1 MASRKI
7 LIVDDE
13 VDVLSTLTAG
23 LERWGFGVDAYN
35 NPLAALSNF
44 KPKLYEVA
52 ILDFRMPQMNGFDM
66 YRQLKKIDPNLRVCF
81 LTAGEIYDVAYSDII
96 SSIPANCIIQ
106 KPVTNEELLTRI
118 NTIIDDSG
126 SSKVLT

>member
-23 LERWGFGVDAYN
+23 LGRWGFGVDAYN

-52 ILDFRMPQMNGFDM
+52 IIDFRMPQMNGFDM

-81 LTAGEIYDVAYSDII
+81 LTAFDLYQKEFQTMFPHVKAEAIFR
-96 SSIPANCIIQ
+96 
-106 KPVTNEELLTRI
+106 KPVVI
-118 NTIIDDSG
+118 S
-126 SSKVLT
+126 